1 MRRILPVRPLDDH
14 FAVQLDLIGKLLRGE
29 QNLGDHAALAE
40 EDGMEEQTERRGKMT
55 MGKKH
60 AVRNTCASE
69 IKWIE
74 NSPVC
79 RCISTKGGDFWRV
92 FVLTSGIWRIKM

>member
-29 QNLGDHAALAE
+29 
-40 EDGMEEQTERRGKMT
+40 MT

-60 AVRNTCASE
+60 AARNTCAHE

-79 RCISTKGGDFWRV
+79 RCVPVK
-92 FVLTSGIWRIKM
+92 

>member
-29 QNLGDHAALAE
+29 QNLGDYAALAE
-40 EDGMEEQTERRGKMT
+40 KDGIKEQTERRGEMT

-60 AVRNTCASE
+60 AVRNTCAHE

-79 RCISTKGGDFWRV
+79 RCVSVK
-92 FVLTSGIWRIKM
+92 